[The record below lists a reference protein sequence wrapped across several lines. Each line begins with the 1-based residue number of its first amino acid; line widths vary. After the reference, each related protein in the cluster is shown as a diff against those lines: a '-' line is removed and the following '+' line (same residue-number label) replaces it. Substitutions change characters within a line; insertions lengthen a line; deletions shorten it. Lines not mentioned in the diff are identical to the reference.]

1 MAIPYQQFQI
11 FKKKKNKKMMKT
23 MGEEPYLKA
32 GGKALEC
39 ERLGVKPC
47 TSIKAW
53 RSKPIDGGQHSKQTK
68 IEIWEFEKQIVVL
81 YKPHQ

>member
-1 MAIPYQQFQI
+1 
-11 FKKKKNKKMMKT
+11 MMKT

-32 GGKALEC
+32 RGKALEC
-39 ERLGVKPC
+39 ERLGIKPC

-68 IEIWEFEKQIVVL
+68 IEIWEFEKKIVVL